1 MIFQHQ
7 DSNYPP
13 EIRESDLYPELRA
26 KRLKPNQP
34 APEPLTDAERED
46 MAVNFARVDEWDRRN
61 RGQQFQ

>member
-1 MIFQHQ
+1 
-7 DSNYPP
+7 
-13 EIRESDLYPELRA
+13 LYPELRT

-46 MAVNFARVDEWDRRN
+46 MAVNFAHVDEWDRRN